1 MHVLYEPAVAWVLSA
16 IGIVLFLCLLLL
28 RVTMKKF
35 NVAALEGLPS
45 GQGQSPT
52 AGQGP

>member
-16 IGIVLFLCLLLL
+16 IGIALFLSLLVL

-35 NVAALEGLPS
+35 NVAALDGMPS
-45 GQGQSPT
+45 ERRQGQGQ
-52 AGQGP
+52 GP